1 MTRLL
6 VANIIICIAF
16 GANAVFA
23 DELKESDL
31 NRYFEAWTAND
42 ADKIMAFF
50 ADGIVYEDVT
60 TGDLSKGPKEVQVFI
75 QKFLASTPGV
85 KLVPSNMVITGD
97 QAAIEWTMSAG
108 SGDEAWEVRGV
119 SMMAHD
125 KGKIIRVT
133 DYWND

>member
-1 MTRLL
+1 MMRFL
-6 VANIIICIAF
+6 VASLIICVAF
-16 GANAVFA
+16 GANTVFA
-23 DELKESDL
+23 GELKESDL

-42 ADKIMAFF
+42 VDKIMAFF

-60 TGDLSKGPKEVQVFI
+60 TGDLSKDRKEVQAFI
-75 QKFLASTPGV
+75 QKFLTSTPGV
-85 KLVPSNMVITGD
+85 KLVPSNMMITGN

-108 SGDEAWEVRGV
+108 SGDEAWQVRGV